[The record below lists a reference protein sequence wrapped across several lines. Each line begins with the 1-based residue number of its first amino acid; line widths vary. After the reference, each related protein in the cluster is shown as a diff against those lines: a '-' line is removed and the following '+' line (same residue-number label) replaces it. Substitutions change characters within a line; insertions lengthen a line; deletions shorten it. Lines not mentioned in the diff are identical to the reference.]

1 MNKQEKISDED
12 WAKAAEGLI
21 ADLIRRL
28 GRLEYR
34 NEELRGLLKES
45 RVYRC
50 RCCNSYK
57 AKGLP
62 GPAHDGCA
70 NCRSGEGDMVLIE
83 DPGMLL
89 MEMEEEVKA
98 CKSCIEQV
106 RKFTF
111 EAEGEAR
118 FFTDEAGAFATFIR
132 SFIDSFN
139 IIEKGPDSK
148 TFERVPVQAQ
158 HDKPAGSI
166 AWSEHFLIW
175 EMYAKKNGAQTAE
188 RIAERG
194 GFGYSEACNLLGRD
208 LETWEPR

>member
-21 ADLIRRL
+21 ADLISRL
-28 GRLEYR
+28 GRLGEKY
-34 NEELRGLLKES
+34 EELRGLLKES
-45 RVYRC
+45 KIYRC

-62 GPAHDGCA
+62 GPDHDGCA
-70 NCRSGEGDMVLIE
+70 NCGAGEGDMVLIE
-83 DPGMLL
+83 DPGMLI
-89 MEMEEEVKA
+89 MEL
-98 CKSCIEQV
+98 
-106 RKFTF
+106 
-111 EAEGEAR
+111 EAKVSKYESRIDKVSVLEKEPEG
-118 FFTDEAGAFATFIR
+118 
-132 SFIDSFN
+132 
-139 IIEKGPDSK
+139 KLYK
-148 TFERVPVQAQ
+148 RVPVQAQ
-158 HDKPAGSI
+158 HDKPAGTI
-166 AWSEHFLIW
+166 AWSEHVLIW